1 MKQRVGLNRKVFD
14 KNKFEK
20 TIDNSFEEIIPPTDD
35 IPTPEPTIGQFF
47 QDYATLFYDSP
58 LLLSPAK
65 HILSL
70 LFFHDGLYGV
80 ILTTML
86 RA

>member
-1 MKQRVGLNRKVFD
+1 MKQKVGLNRKVFD

-47 QDYATLFYDSP
+47 QDYRSSAR
-58 LLLSPAK
+58 
-65 HILSL
+65 
-70 LFFHDGLYGV
+70 
-80 ILTTML
+80 TTAGTAHSTG
-86 RA
+86 RWRTVSSSRRTCASCASSAAH